1 MLKKTFLNAVVL
13 LGVANSVSAQQ
24 VPVGALPFISQNGV
38 PLVSQKSATTDPI
51 QLPNDLNTPEAIPVG
66 QAEGVQTMTGTLNS
80 ESEDPIISQRLGFD
94 ANTRPKKAEKRPG
107 LLEVKKTKEKVEH
120 NPDLSLGAIVIKP
133 RPGMTESAVI
143 KRGKMN
149 RIITPF
155 DDVKVITMD
164 PIETKIEGRDLYIV
178 TESEV
183 PVSLYIMSQN
193 NEGTTLSLQLVPKD
207 SIAPVEIKIA
217 DTGQHV
223 TAENNDNRYNKP
235 SLPYVNEIK
244 SIMQSMGKQLI
255 PSGFTL
261 SDLTPSITNTT
272 FCHDPNLTFLPGQ
285 VLTGASMKMVVLVAQ
300 NTNSTPVNFE
310 ESSCANESV
319 ISVAAWPKISLN
331 PGDKTEVY
339 ILMRSGGD
347 ESHEESRPRLVSQ
360 N

>member
-1 MLKKTFLNAVVL
+1 MLNKNILNAVML
-13 LGVANSVSAQQ
+13 LGVANCVSAQQ
-24 VPVGALPFISQNGV
+24 VPTGALPFISQNGI
-38 PLVSQKSATTDPI
+38 PLVSQKSAMTDPI
-51 QLPNDLNTPEAIPVG
+51 LLPNDLNTPEAIPAG
-66 QAEGVQTMTGTLNS
+66 QADGIQPVISTLNS
-80 ESEDPIISQRLGFD
+80 ESEEPIALQQPRVE
-94 ANTRPKKAEKRPG
+94 ANYRPKKSENRPG
-107 LLEVKKTKEKVEH
+107 LLDAKKTKEKAEH

-155 DDVKVITMD
+155 DDVKVISMD

-183 PVSLYIMSQN
+183 PVSLYIMSQS
-193 NEGTTLSLQLVPKD
+193 NEGSTLSLQLVPKD

-223 TAENNDNRYNKP
+223 SAEHNDNRYNK
-235 SLPYVNEIK
+235 SSQPYVNEIK

-261 SDLTPSITNTT
+261 SDLTPAIANTT

-285 VLTGASMKMVVLVAQ
+285 VLTGSSMKMVVLVAQ

-310 ESSCANESV
+310 ESSCANGSV
-319 ISVAAWPKISLN
+319 ISVAAWPKIILN
-331 PGDKTEVY
+331 PGDRTEVY
-339 ILMRSGGD
+339 VLMQSGVD
-347 ESHEESRPRLVSQ
+347 DSHEESRPRLVSQ